1 MSEAAELLEVIC
13 AAARRA
19 GTAILKV
26 YARPFAVER
35 KADASP
41 VTLADEIAEAIIL
54 EALRGATPGVPV
66 VAEELCAAGGM
77 PQAVPERFWL
87 VDPLDGTKEFIAG
100 NGEFTVNIALIERQ
114 RPVLGVVLAPV
125 PDVMYWAVS
134 GSAWR
139 QRGEAAA
146 ERIAARPVPA
156 EGAVVLHSRSHAD
169 EAKLASFIA
178 KLPKAQRRVA
188 GSSIKFCLLACGE
201 ADLYPRFG
209 PTMEWD
215 TAAAQAVLEAAGGT
229 VTTLDGA
236 PLLYGKPGFQNPGFI
251 ARGK

>member
-1 MSEAAELLEVIC
+1 M
-13 AAARRA
+13 
-19 GTAILKV
+19 
-26 YARPFAVER
+26 
-35 KADASP
+35 
-41 VTLADEIAEAIIL
+41 
-54 EALRGATPGVPV
+54 
-66 VAEELCAAGGM
+66 
-77 PQAVPERFWL
+77 
-87 VDPLDGTKEFIAG
+87 
-100 NGEFTVNIALIERQ
+100 
-114 RPVLGVVLAPV
+114 LGVVLAPV